1 MGTSFWD
8 LVEKEKKKKFGL
20 NSGLNINTPTQ
31 APTGAFGELVKEQKF
46 KSSPYTAF
54 DDDIAP
60 VKTTSTSSPI
70 NDKKLTNFFTV
81 TEKEDFKEKS
91 GYIGTKAEGF
101 WDKLNSKYGL
111 GYTDL
116 QYEYINN
123 QNGIRD
129 EISQRARSW
138 GSDTGKTTSSYEENA
153 LDYMKA
159 EEIAVYNYY
168 YHTEGKE
175 KAQEFLDTLAET
187 LNKRK
192 AGKDFSAIQG
202 KTAAEILHGIDAG
215 THQFEQ
221 GVKNLGNMI
230 VGKDDYIPL
239 TSTQILTGMVRE
251 DLADDGFNVLGN
263 SLGQV
268 AFDALSTGANM
279 APSIAVSAAVSA
291 FNPVAGQ
298 IVGNALM
305 GSSAAGNAYQQVL
318 NEGHDKD
325 KARTYATS
333 IGVLEGTLQYVLGG
347 IGKLGGTSSYISN
360 AVSGIKNG
368 LLRFSLEYG
377 SKIGSEALEEG
388 LQEILDPLV
397 KNAVTGTNEEVDWEN
412 VVYSGL
418 LGGLMAGVYGASEV
432 SNSHLSNDE
441 QTVFDKATEALIA
454 SREQKFGRELTS
466 KEKREA
472 RQEIREN
479 LEHGGLEID
488 SIAEFLGGESYEAF
502 KAESDSFF
510 GSEAYKAMREAE
522 RNEKLLPELQKE
534 YDKLHAIMPEKK
546 TGAQQNKEASLLEQ
560 INAIKNAPKSSDL
573 KAQIDPNAIKRLV
586 ESRNKMHQDTFA
598 RVKNS
603 RLAESYLE
611 DERSRQKLDIDVSK
625 YTDEN
630 ARKTVQAIIDSGLG
644 DNSNSFKHFVDLV
657 AQVSAKHK
665 NLYFDLT
672 ENKRLGIDHTRDG
685 LTTNGYKLTDE
696 NGTTIVINKDAANP
710 LRVVVGHEFAHV
722 LEKSG
727 FYDAIADTAL
737 KFAEL
742 KEGKAGLKARLD
754 EATRIYKDDKNTT
767 PEKEV
772 VADLI
777 GEYVFTDYE
786 FIRNLAKTNRKGFM
800 KLFDE
805 IKYLTRIATAG
816 SKVYRELAK
825 LKNNFERAYREYG
838 SSESNVD
845 GGVQHSFYSRPDF
858 NKEEWAIVNRRKH
871 SEFDNP
877 KYDLDNGNKWMY
889 ANEKGYTVFAVYS
902 KYDPEDPTVLYG
914 SSGKAAARDYAT
926 VVAHQ
931 QGGTNANRGRTTLD
945 RLLAYLESNE
955 VQRNNG
961 LTDPKGT
968 LSATE
973 DVSLPFGQSRSNGR
987 GDYLDGGE
995 NLQGTELT
1003 KYDDEASGEP
1013 GASITFSNDYQYF
1026 RNRLKEGDTGE
1037 SDVQYSLSAVEAVE
1051 PKSDLWH
1058 RTFTTDE
1065 AKAIFPDM
1073 WNVAAEESEV
1083 RNPTQITSTVK
1094 SYRKVYDFLK
1104 AEGFDGTILDASSGL
1119 GYGTKAGI
1127 DEYGFN
1133 VEDIEPYP
1141 DSSYDPK
1148 YRDYSTLDKKYDA
1161 IISNAVLNVLPQDQ
1175 RDALVVKMGE
1185 LLNDGGRIFIN
1196 VRGKDVESLAKT
1208 GKNIHLGNME
1218 WIETVKGSYQ
1228 KGFTKDELVAYL
1240 KDALGDG
1247 FTVEK
1252 TNMFGAVSA
1261 IVTKDSGV
1269 KYSLTAE
1276 QNDQDS
1282 AQKVIENLKVRAQ
1295 GSKYLAGYA
1304 TYTEERMDR
1313 ELRASSAS
1321 HIPDYAKSYI
1331 TWVDPIDFIYAT
1343 TTSQEFRDHL
1353 KKEAGALDIERL
1365 KSETQPI
1372 HLTVNFETGEVVGH
1386 EGRHRMLALQAE
1398 GIEKVAVVID
1408 ALNHDKHHTK
1418 PIEFMQ
1424 LKGQRFSEYSHGVDI
1439 FLHNMLPLSQRYA
1452 DDARKLF
1459 TNKPK
1464 SGIQYS
1470 LTKDTHGN
1478 ELTKEQQDFF
1488 KNAKT
1493 VDENGN
1499 LKTLYHGSRSEA
1511 FSVFD
1516 LYEGVWLTTDPRYA
1530 EIYAGQWHSWRD
1542 DIAPVGEQRT
1552 DLNGLEPEVYSDP
1565 DYRVYEMYANI
1576 TNPAD
1581 IGELDI
1587 PLSDSK
1593 VRQLAQALGMRYSEL
1608 KPLAD
1613 TFMEEET
1620 YMLTRSR
1627 EFIELAK
1634 EKGFD
1639 GFKATE
1645 KGKETWCA
1653 FASEDQVKL
1662 TTNAKPTGNLD
1673 VRYSMSKATE
1683 TDKSYFDALEKGD
1696 GVTAQRLLEE
1706 AARKASYKKAVFHGT
1721 SADFTV
1727 FDTDEDSTAREVHP
1741 WDAEYPDGTIFVAED
1756 RGVASYYGSKVM
1768 PLYLNTE
1775 GMKTFVHKDMPA
1787 HRAMDDLHGYAVYEY
1802 PVIAVK
1808 GSDMTIYATLDNT
1821 RLKSAELITL
1831 DDEGAVIPLSQR
1843 FNKTSPDI
1851 RFSLS
1856 KTVEETKDLVALHN
1870 LTADKLL
1877 KSLELGGL
1885 PMPSIAITKADIP
1898 HDNFGDITL
1907 ILGKDSID
1915 PKANKKNVVYSADA
1929 WTPTFPQV
1937 EYEADANV
1945 ERQINKKL
1953 LDLATKV
1960 DDVFKH
1966 DIDMLRYS
1974 HEDNLN
1980 RYGGEEGYIKYVMD
1994 KYGFKAAYLE
2004 DQGKH
2009 VDKITKQE
2017 EVPKAY
2023 NSANEAKYQAIADIL
2038 GVSNADEIGKLNL
2051 KETIEQYGDQL
2062 EDIYPGMTKSA
2073 MRMSGIF
2080 RQVMAYMEDTSGA
2093 PVYRTVT
2100 DESAMRKAVD
2110 DAIDMEGFEA
2120 WTRKLFSGIVKDT
2133 GIYNNKD
2140 FFTPSGNRR
2149 SFKQTHLPFTLENIV
2164 KAMASQN
2171 QGNTKN
2177 VSGFNGIKSLRAGTA
2192 ERFKSIEAMHER
2204 KGRLQHLTQ
2213 EEADKINDD
2222 LSARLFAII
2231 ETIDNESGNHGE
2243 TNSFIRFDT
2252 IGEILMEVSEGGKYN
2267 VVDIQKVFAQYSRNI
2282 SDDLAADIK
2291 QLLFDVSQMPVNIYE
2306 AKPERA
2312 VSFDEV
2318 GVFVIPR
2325 NADIKLKQELLNR
2338 GYSIAE
2344 YDPDVEG
2351 DRQKVVNQFEEYKFS
2366 LSDAGKEQSAESKFL
2381 KYTRG
2386 AGRRNSFAE
2395 KLADLAPVR
2404 DDIAPVRE
2412 DAVAEEST
2420 VAEAPAT
2427 TETVL
2432 FPDEPISI
2440 EQLNDE
2446 LDEVRNLLQ
2455 MAVDVGDYEAISQYT
2470 AEHEN
2475 LRRQLAEYE
2484 ADDAD
2489 RFGSIED
2496 TDAPPEID
2504 IAPVERASVVPLTK
2518 KAAQDIARDVRQKL
2532 GLSNKHMYDVHMLVE
2547 EYSQTEFPDREQ
2559 LFNKLKEKFGTYTES
2574 EFDET
2579 VKDAKSYL
2587 RNNGLFVSDSIQKE
2601 IADYAHLM
2609 RKNRGRIRFS
2619 NEGTEVDVLYH
2630 ELNTL
2635 YPHLFPDDILSPTDQ
2650 FLQMVDVA
2658 NMDAESKVEMELP
2671 DEEIWEVADAVRNSV
2686 TEYQQSQKEKA
2697 ANKYSRESFNSLM
2710 RNADQYAPPVEEDI
2724 APVAPVSQAAPV
2736 DDIAPTRENVKVA
2749 EKVAPSA
2756 VSEPTTANERL
2767 AKKLANYQTELERN
2781 QQERAKSIIDYD
2793 NEIARLQAEYDA
2805 KKNKRSMAAHDLLRR
2820 IERVKRMKNNVDADY
2835 AKRINDITNRIEKL
2849 NTKEAKTAAQRQT
2862 KMEQHTE
2869 FWKNVIG
2876 DTSTWVDL
2884 PLGLMYKTKTLRRI
2898 LRKVVRGADGKP
2910 NIALA
2915 DQIYTALETKYDYHE
2930 AQLKR
2935 ESRKLKEVFQKL
2947 NLNHYEDTYA
2957 HMAGEFRHNPD
2968 TTLTV
2973 EVVQEYYN
2981 KHKKKI
2987 DINKVN
2993 TAIDEAR
3000 KTFDSLLERVNKALK
3015 EQGFKEIPYRQ
3026 GYFPHFKNPKQ
3037 GWLAKLLN
3045 WKTIDN
3051 EIPTSIAGLTETFTP
3066 QRSWQS
3072 FNKKRMGDATDY
3084 SLYQGLDTYVH
3095 GALDWIYHI
3104 DDLQSRRALENHLRY
3119 IHSDEGVK
3127 ARIEEIKANE
3137 EYDADEAQVLIDG
3150 VLKEAENPLGGLVRE
3165 LMNRTNTLA
3174 NKKAAGDRDI
3184 EDKTSR
3190 KVYSVMTNLNNRIN
3204 ANMVVGSFSSAFTN
3218 IIPMVQSWH
3227 QVSPWFTVRGL
3238 GDFVRSV
3245 VRDDGMVEKSDY
3257 LTNRLIEE
3265 EKLYQTGW
3273 DKVTDKAAWLMN
3285 VIDNIT
3291 AQTVWRSKYLQNLS
3305 EGMSEERAIFD
3316 ADQFA
3321 KNLMAGRSRGN
3332 APTIFD
3338 EKNPV
3343 TKIFTA
3349 FQLEVANQYGYMF
3362 EDVPQ
3367 DSTSK
3372 ARLVKGYATAFLGAY
3387 LYNALYSSLVGRDAA
3402 FDPIGIIEDLF
3413 RNLFG
3418 DDDEEE
3424 DEENV
3429 KDALFGLG
3437 EDVLQQVPFVGG
3449 LIGGGRIPLSAAL
3462 PYSND
3467 STPFQSMVSDIEK
3480 GVNEDDWTAIGKEV
3494 LKPLYYLAMP
3504 VGGGQLKKTFEGL
3517 SMFSS
3522 KHPVT
3527 GSYTDSG
3534 KLRFPVEKTPGNVI
3548 QAAMFGQYAS
3558 ENARY
3563 YFDNDIAPLGEKQI
3577 QEYKDVDI
3585 PIKDYWNYRKGLK
3598 GKDTLGEKLAYID
3611 KLDLPIRK
3619 QNILANNLSDRKEPI
3634 NMADWDKYDGL
3645 EEYDYA
3651 KKYPEKYQFLEAN
3664 GISVEEYNNFDDDT
3678 KEAYSW
3684 AYQNPD
3690 KYTLSKA
3697 VARDLMTYRKYANDL
3712 NDIKADKDEDGKSIS
3727 GSRKDKVVE
3736 YINNMDADYGEK
3748 IILFKSE
3755 YPSDDTYNNEI
3766 VEYLNS
3772 REDISY
3778 DEEVTILRELG
3789 FTVLDDGTV
3798 LWD

>member
-31 APTGAFGELVKEQKF
+31 APTGAFGELVKEEKF

-202 KTAAEILHGIDAG
+202 KTAAEILHGMDAG

-611 DERSRQKLDIDVSK
+611 DERSRQKLDIDVNK

-657 AQVSAKHK
+657 AQVSARHK
-665 NLYFDLT
+665 SLYFDLT
-672 ENKRLGIDHTRDG
+672 ENKRLGIDHTREG

-727 FYDAIADTAL
+727 FYDAISDTAL

-786 FIRNLAKTNRKGFM
+786 FIKNLAKTNRKGFM

-805 IKYLTRIATAG
+805 VKYLTRVATAG

-968 LSATE
+968 LPATE

-1051 PKSDLWH
+1051 PSSDLWH

-1094 SYRKVYDFLK
+1094 SYRKVYDFLN

-1127 DEYGFN
+1127 EEYGFN

-1208 GKNIHLGNME
+1208 GKNIQLGNME

-1269 KYSLTAE
+1269 KYSMSKETTKVD
-1276 QNDQDS
+1276 ND
-1282 AQKVIENLKVRAQ
+1282 
-1295 GSKYLAGYA
+1295 YL
-1304 TYTEERMDR
+1304 
-1313 ELRASSAS
+1313 
-1321 HIPDYAKSYI
+1321 
-1331 TWVDPIDFIYAT
+1331 
-1343 TTSQEFRDHL
+1343 
-1353 KKEAGALDIERL
+1353 
-1365 KSETQPI
+1365 
-1372 HLTVNFETGEVVGH
+1372 
-1386 EGRHRMLALQAE
+1386 
-1398 GIEKVAVVID
+1398 D
-1408 ALNHDKHHTK
+1408 ALNRGDTDVAQRMVDAAAFRAGYRTFAYHGTNADFFTFDKDMVGKGTDQYGAGFYFASDKKAARHYGSRVINSALKLDNPFVISSVNLLDAEITLSDQQAYEIVKRH
-1418 PIEFMQ
+1418 PLMYDPEESPLGDYYDSYWEHGAEEWMVEDLAMQ
-1424 LKGQRFSEYSHGVDI
+1424 YTDLGYLDSD
-1439 FLHNMLPLSQRYA
+1439 
-1452 DDARKLF
+1452 LF
-1459 TNKPK
+1459 RHYP
-1464 SGIQYS
+1464 
-1470 LTKDTHGN
+1470 N
-1478 ELTKEQQDFF
+1478 ELHEAIKDVTGHDGIVV
-1488 KNAKT
+1488 NLT
-1493 VDENGN
+1493 NGE
-1499 LKTLYHGSRSEA
+1499 KFYIA
-1511 FSVFD
+1511 WFD
-1516 LYEGVWLTTDPRYA
+1516 NQMKSTDAVTY
-1530 EIYAGQWHSWRD
+1530 D
-1542 DIAPVGEQRT
+1542 D
-1552 DLNGLEPEVYSDP
+1552 S
-1565 DYRVYEMYANI
+1565 
-1576 TNPAD
+1576 
-1581 IGELDI
+1581 
-1587 PLSDSK
+1587 
-1593 VRQLAQALGMRYSEL
+1593 
-1608 KPLAD
+1608 
-1613 TFMEEET
+1613 
-1620 YMLTRSR
+1620 
-1627 EFIELAK
+1627 
-1634 EKGFD
+1634 
-1639 GFKATE
+1639 
-1645 KGKETWCA
+1645 
-1653 FASEDQVKL
+1653 
-1662 TTNAKPTGNLD
+1662 GN
-1673 VRYSMSKATE
+1673 
-1683 TDKSYFDALEKGD
+1683 
-1696 GVTAQRLLEE
+1696 
-1706 AARKASYKKAVFHGT
+1706 
-1721 SADFTV
+1721 
-1727 FDTDEDSTAREVHP
+1727 
-1741 WDAEYPDGTIFVAED
+1741 
-1756 RGVASYYGSKVM
+1756 
-1768 PLYLNTE
+1768 
-1775 GMKTFVHKDMPA
+1775 
-1787 HRAMDDLHGYAVYEY
+1787 
-1802 PVIAVK
+1802 
-1808 GSDMTIYATLDNT
+1808 
-1821 RLKSAELITL
+1821 
-1831 DDEGAVIPLSQR
+1831 VIPLSER
-1843 FNKTSPDI
+1843 FNSERNDI
-1851 RFSLS
+1851 RYSM
-1856 KTVEETKDLVALHN
+1856 TKDSLARDVSKELE
-1870 LTADKLL
+1870 DLL
-1877 KSLELGGL
+1877 QFSKVRDENGHLI
-1885 PMPSIAITKADIP
+1885 PMYHGTPNGSIAQ
-1898 HDNFGDITL
+1898 F
-1907 ILGKDSID
+1907 
-1915 PKANKKNVVYSADA
+1915 
-1929 WTPTFPQV
+1929 
-1937 EYEADANV
+1937 
-1945 ERQINKKL
+1945 
-1953 LDLATKV
+1953 
-1960 DDVFKH
+1960 
-1966 DIDMLRYS
+1966 
-1974 HEDNLN
+1974 
-1980 RYGGEEGYIKYVMD
+1980 
-1994 KYGFKAAYLE
+1994 
-2004 DQGKH
+2004 
-2009 VDKITKQE
+2009 
-2017 EVPKAY
+2017 
-2023 NSANEAKYQAIADIL
+2023 
-2038 GVSNADEIGKLNL
+2038 
-2051 KETIEQYGDQL
+2051 
-2062 EDIYPGMTKSA
+2062 
-2073 MRMSGIF
+2073 
-2080 RQVMAYMEDTSGA
+2080 
-2093 PVYRTVT
+2093 
-2100 DESAMRKAVD
+2100 
-2110 DAIDMEGFEA
+2110 
-2120 WTRKLFSGIVKDT
+2120 
-2133 GIYNNKD
+2133 
-2140 FFTPSGNRR
+2140 
-2149 SFKQTHLPFTLENIV
+2149 
-2164 KAMASQN
+2164 
-2171 QGNTKN
+2171 
-2177 VSGFNGIKSLRAGTA
+2177 RAGTYFTDNNEYADRYQNPGASSISTGKTVTNPKTFEVYLDIRKPFDLNDPEARRIYIEEYIKGGNAIGINPYLSDA
-2192 ERFKSIEAMHER
+2192 EYSKIKSIDWTEGEDLR
-2204 KGRLQHLTQ
+2204 DFLTENGYDYDGLVLDEGADGGYG
-2213 EEADKINDD
+2213 EEVKY
-2222 LSARLFAII
+2222 R
-2231 ETIDNESGNHGE
+2231 
-2243 TNSFIRFDT
+2243 
-2252 IGEILMEVSEGGKYN
+2252 GKSY
-2267 VVDIQKVFAQYSRNI
+2267 VIFS
-2282 SDDLAADIK
+2282 
-2291 QLLFDVSQMPVNIYE
+2291 
-2306 AKPERA
+2306 PEQA
-2312 VSFDEV
+2312 VSVD
-2318 GVFVIPR
+2318 
-2325 NADIKLKQELLNR
+2325 
-2338 GYSIAE
+2338 S
-2344 YDPDVEG
+2344 
-2351 DRQKVVNQFEEYKFS
+2351 KFS

-2420 VAEAPAT
+2420 VAETPAT
-2427 TETVL
+2427 TETDL

-2724 APVAPVSQAAPV
+2724 APVEASKPA
-2736 DDIAPTRENVKVA
+2736 
-2749 EKVAPSA
+2749 
-2756 VSEPTTANERL
+2756 TANERL
-2767 AKKLANYQTELERN
+2767 AKKIANYENELAAN
-2781 QQERAKSIIDYD
+2781 QRKREQSAIDYD

-2805 KKNKRSMAAHDLLRR
+2805 KQNKRSMAAHDILRR
-2820 IERVKRMKNNVDADY
+2820 IERLKRLKNNIDADY
-2835 AKRINDITNRIEKL
+2835 AKRINDLGNRIEKL

-2876 DTSTWVDL
+2876 DTSTWKDL

-2898 LRKVVRGADGKP
+2898 LRTVVRDADGKP

-2935 ESRKLKEVFQKL
+2935 ESRKVKEVFQKL
-2947 NLNHYEDTYA
+2947 KLNHAEDTYA
-2957 HMAGEFRHNPD
+2957 HMLGEVRHNPE
-2968 TTLTV
+2968 TTLTEDMV
-2973 EVVQEYYN
+2973 KDYYN
-2981 KHKKKI
+2981 KHKGRIDTKKV
-2987 DINKVN
+2987 D

-3000 KTFDSLLERVNKALK
+3000 KTFDALIERVNKALR

-3026 GYFPHFKNPKQ
+3026 GYFPHFTNPKQ

-3072 FNKKRMGDATDY
+3072 FNKQRKGDTTDY
-3084 SLYQGLDTYVH
+3084 SLYQGLDTYIH

-3119 IHSDEGVK
+3119 IHSEEGVK
-3127 ARIEEIKANE
+3127 ARIDEIKANE
-3137 EYDADEAQVLIDG
+3137 EYDADEAQALIDA
-3150 VLKEAENPLGGLVRE
+3150 VLKEADNPLGGLVTE
-3165 LMNRTNTLA
+3165 LMRRTNTLA
-3174 NKKAAGDRDI
+3174 NKKASGDRKI
-3184 EDKTSR
+3184 EEDTNR
-3190 KVYSVMTNLNNRIN
+3190 KIYSVMTNLNNRIN
-3204 ANMVVGSFSSAFTN
+3204 ANMVVGSFSSALTN
-3218 IIPMVQSWH
+3218 VIPMVQSWH

-3291 AQTVWRSKYLQNLS
+3291 AQTVWRSKYLQNLK

-3367 DSTSK
+3367 DSTNK

-3402 FDPIGIIEDLF
+3402 FDPIGILEDLF
-3413 RNLFG
+3413 RDLFG

-3437 EDVLQQVPFVGG
+3437 ENVIQQVPFVGG
-3449 LIGGGRIPLSAAL
+3449 LIGGGRIPLSSAL

-3480 GVNEDDWTAIGKEV
+3480 GVDEGDWTAIGKEM

-3522 KHPVT
+3522 EHPVT

-3534 KLRFPVEKTPGNVI
+3534 KLRFPVEATPGNVI

-3577 QEYKDVDI
+3577 QEYMDVDI